1 MKCFPVFANMQMKVF
16 IFFEESYMKKMTPL
30 SPVKE
35 VLKVKKGK
43 PLNGRVALI
52 VFPVSQVLFLL
63 KTD

>member
-1 MKCFPVFANMQMKVF
+1 MQMKVF
-16 IFFEESYMKKMTPL
+16 ISFEESYMKKMIPL
-30 SPVKE
+30 SPIKE

-43 PLNGRVALI
+43 PLNGCVALL

>member
-1 MKCFPVFANMQMKVF
+1 MQMKVF